1 MYIYLSDALLLGS
14 GAAVIAT
21 RRYGVER
28 VFPLQVGCLRDLPLQ
43 ADDWD
48 TSRIVS
54 VPYQLELAD
63 TRHTHTRTTQT
74 PFLPEVKKR

>member
-1 MYIYLSDALLLGS
+1 MCICLPDAPLRGS
-14 GAAVIAT
+14 GAALIAT
-21 RRYGVER
+21 RRYGAER
-28 VFPLQVGCLRDLPLQ
+28 VFPLKVGCMRDLPLQ

-48 TSRIVS
+48 ASRTVS
-54 VPYQLELAD
+54 VPYQLGLAD